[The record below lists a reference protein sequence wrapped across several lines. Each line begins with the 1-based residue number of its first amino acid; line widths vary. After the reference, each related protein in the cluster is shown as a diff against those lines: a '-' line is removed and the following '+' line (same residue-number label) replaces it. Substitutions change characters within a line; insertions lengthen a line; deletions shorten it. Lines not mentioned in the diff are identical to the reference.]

1 MNNIVELRNHLVF
14 VERCFYN
21 LDSGNYQIKTIKNIS
36 HQNLGDGVFVT
47 VEKNLYALVKTV
59 DGPMFIYNDLQFV
72 LKKINYEFCQEEI
85 DKFKRIC
92 RFVFWNDGK
101 ELVNIIYEKPTENW
115 SFWDIDMDFFHWL
128 VSFSH
133 STELISR
140 WTK

>member
-1 MNNIVELRNHLVF
+1 MVIEQMRVKMNNIIELRNHLVF

-21 LDSGNYQIKTIKNIS
+21 LDSGKYQIKTFKNIS

-47 VEKNLYALVKTV
+47 VEKNLYALYK
-59 DGPMFIYNDLQFV
+59 
-72 LKKINYEFCQEEI
+72 FCQEEI

-101 ELVNIIYEKPTENW
+101 EIVNFIYEKPTEDW

-133 STELISR
+133 STELINR